1 MQIQPKQ
8 RLRFGLAFGLS
19 LSLILFAALPVFDLT
34 ASTKDVINSDRG
46 DNPVVGSLP
55 CYEDDALDL
64 MFWRGL
70 GHSEP
75 NIKVFAHRP
84 TLGFLGS
91 DDLSERILAANGMP
105 FGIVNRDFGYSA
117 FAVERQAVVEF
128 WVADILRGDVAV
140 WQWLPREYFGAR
152 LLIAGPNF
160 NLDTTITTSC
170 IELPLREL
178 LASVPSLARTRLLI
192 VPNAANVGVK
202 PIEIIISNVGELL
215 FVDYGF

>member
-1 MQIQPKQ
+1 
-8 RLRFGLAFGLS
+8 
-19 LSLILFAALPVFDLT
+19 
-34 ASTKDVINSDRG
+34 
-46 DNPVVGSLP
+46 
-55 CYEDDALDL
+55 
-64 MFWRGL
+64 
-70 GHSEP
+70 
-75 NIKVFAHRP
+75 
-84 TLGFLGS
+84 
-91 DDLSERILAANGMP
+91 MP